1 MGLLNLASGTFL
13 WRGYGESRHISEVKG
28 RITAGNAHNVY
39 VFEKLREYTTW
50 VNVKKNLDI
59 PPRGMHVNVTQE
71 SSWRSRCGLGN
82 VLQTARRGREN
93 EEPRP

>member
-39 VFEKLREYTTW
+39 VFEKLREYTTCPVFLAHYGIW
-50 VNVKKNLDI
+50 EY
-59 PPRGMHVNVTQE
+59 T
-71 SSWRSRCGLGN
+71 
-82 VLQTARRGREN
+82 
-93 EEPRP
+93 EEGYVDFCAIRIRNAI